1 MSSLVSIRLDDDLF
15 RELKENANALQVSQT
30 DYIRRAI
37 TFMNKRIEKRER
49 RKRIQ
54 RASLLCR
61 ESSMRI
67 NAEFSEIEYD
77 PKD

>member
-1 MSSLVSIRLDDDLF
+1 MTSLVSIRMDDELLQDL
-15 RELKENANALQVSQT
+15 RGNAELLHVSQT

-37 TFMNKRIEKRER
+37 AFMNKRIEKRER

-54 RASLLCR
+54 RASLLDR
-61 ESSMRI
+61 EESMRV

-77 PKD
+77 PED

>member
-1 MSSLVSIRLDDDLF
+1 MTSLVSIRMDDELLQDLKGKA
-15 RELKENANALQVSQT
+15 ELLHVSQT

-54 RASLLCR
+54 RASLRCR
-61 ESSMRI
+61 ESSMKV

>member
-15 RELKENANALQVSQT
+15 RELKEKADTLHVTQT

-54 RASLLCR
+54 RASLRVR
-61 ESSMRI
+61 EESMKV

-77 PKD
+77 PED

>member
-1 MSSLVSIRLDDDLF
+1 MTSLISIRMDDDLLE
-15 RELKENANALQVSQT
+15 ELKGKAELLQVSQT

-37 TFMNKRIEKRER
+37 RFMNKRIEKRER

-61 ESSMRI
+61 EGSMKV
-67 NAEFSEIEYD
+67 NAEFSEIEHD
-77 PKD
+77 PED

>member
-15 RELKENANALQVSQT
+15 RELKEHADALHVTKT

-37 TFMNKRIEKRER
+37 AFMNKRIEKRER
-49 RKRIQ
+49 KKRLI

-61 ESSMRI
+61 ESSMKV
-67 NAEFSEIEYD
+67 NAEFSEIEHD
-77 PKD
+77 PED